1 MEALQRTLLAQDWLT
16 FVLLTMLLIVFVL
29 RGLSA
34 EKLQGTFLALFNK
47 GWVDIEIEERVGL
60 FNSFQIIQYLFTIG
74 VVSVSCFLIGN
85 HYNTYSN
92 DFTIFTI
99 YFGSIFAYFLLKRGL
114 ELGLSNAL
122 QIQEGVNYYMRS
134 KSIYLNSI
142 SFFLFAIIIVFAYGS
157 LHINAFLI
165 LLFILLLFRLILLVV
180 YNKNLIF
187 NHLFYFI
194 LYLCA
199 FEIAPLLILL
209 KLML

>member
-1 MEALQRTLLAQDWLT
+1 LDALQRTLLTQDWLT
-16 FVLLTMLLIVFVL
+16 FVLLSLLLIVFVL

-47 GWVDIEIEERVGL
+47 GLVDIEIEERLGL
-60 FNSFQIIQYLFTIG
+60 FNPFQLVQYLFTIG
-74 VVSVSCFLIGN
+74 VLAVSCFVVADY
-85 HYNTYSN
+85 YNPYLN
-92 DFTIFTI
+92 KFTVFTI
-99 YFGSIFAYFLLKRGL
+99 YLGGVFGYFLLKRSL
-114 ELGLSNAL
+114 ELGLANAL
-122 QIQEGVNYYMRS
+122 QIQEGVHYYMRF

-142 SFFLFAIIIVFAYGS
+142 SFFLFAILIVFSYGS
-157 LHINAFLI
+157 MHMNVFLT
-165 LLFILLLFRLILLVV
+165 LVFILVLFRLILLVV

-194 LYLCA
+194 LYICA